1 MATKDSFETIDIPE
15 IKTADISYWYNSE
28 VLNWS
33 QIDPSLNR
41 DISGEQYF
49 AMDIWSSS
57 WSAWDLT
64 FRDINLIWLN
74 WDKEKSYTQ
83 EIISTLW
90 STTAKITKSYTIDTP
105 VNNII
110 KVPVWKVFKI
120 STYFNSSTQ
129 LLRVSTTGSKR
140 YLKWW
145 NTDLSSTV
153 PELVFMNS
161 WSTTIN
167 VTLKFATT
175 ASERPIFWFLIEI
188 K

>member
-1 MATKDSFETIDIPE
+1 MDYNEITIPD
-15 IKTADISYWYNSE
+15 IKTPDQSQGFNNEPIEDVQLKVWNNRNISK
-28 VLNWS
+28 
-33 QIDPSLNR
+33 
-41 DISGEQYF
+41 EQYF

-83 EIISTLW
+83 EIISTLGN
-90 STTAKITKSYTIDTP
+90 TTAKITKSYTIDTP
-105 VNNII
+105 INNII

-120 STYFNSSTQ
+120 STYFNTSTQ
-129 LLRVSTTGSKR
+129 LLRVSTTWSKR

-161 WSTTIN
+161 GSTTIN
-167 VTLKFATT
+167 VTLKFATS
-175 ASERPIFWFLIEI
+175 AAERPIFWFLIEI